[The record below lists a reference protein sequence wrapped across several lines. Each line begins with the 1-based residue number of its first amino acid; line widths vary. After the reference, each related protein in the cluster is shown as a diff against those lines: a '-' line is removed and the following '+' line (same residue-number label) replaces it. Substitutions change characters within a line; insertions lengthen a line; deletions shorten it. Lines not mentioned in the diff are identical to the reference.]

1 MNQNIPNEDIIKV
14 DNDLQEFFDSL
25 GPNDIYKR
33 VFLEV
38 LLEEIYG
45 RPVDLSGLVNWD
57 MQQEQQ
63 PSFQNPLPLTNQQ
76 GSPASHALPKTLP
89 S

>member
-1 MNQNIPNEDIIKV
+1 MSERISDEDILKT
-14 DNDLQEFFDSL
+14 DKSLQDFFDSL

-45 RPVDLSGLVNWD
+45 RRVDLSNVIKDDVG
-57 MQQEQQ
+57 QQ
-63 PSFQNPLPLTNQQ
+63 PASPSHLPSTTLP
-76 GSPASHALPKTLP
+76 GSLGAHEHLKTLP